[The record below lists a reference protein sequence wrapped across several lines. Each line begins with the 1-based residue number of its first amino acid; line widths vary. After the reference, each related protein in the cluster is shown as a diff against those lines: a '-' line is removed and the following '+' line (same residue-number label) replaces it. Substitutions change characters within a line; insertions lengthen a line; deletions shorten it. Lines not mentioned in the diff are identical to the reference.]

1 MKILKTIL
9 SIPLFIV
16 GFLCAWFC
24 VQAGFEVLPQATSF
38 WEVIRTLIGMAA
50 LLFYGCLAN
59 WAGYKIWEIRK

>member
-1 MKILKTIL
+1 MKILKKIL

-16 GFLCAWFC
+16 GFFFVWMF

-59 WAGYKIWEIRK
+59 WAGCKIWEGK